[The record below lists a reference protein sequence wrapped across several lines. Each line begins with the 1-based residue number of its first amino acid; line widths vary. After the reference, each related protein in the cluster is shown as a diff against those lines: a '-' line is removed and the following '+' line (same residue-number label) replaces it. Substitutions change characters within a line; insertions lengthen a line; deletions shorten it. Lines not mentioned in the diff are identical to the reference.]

1 MKVNKNKSLSFKC
14 LIAIRLLVLFAFLF
28 LATRSF
34 SQFPGCPSVDVGN
47 DTSLTCTQNCVD
59 LTATAFQTGL
69 TTSYTASSI
78 PHNPPIAY
86 NAAGGTAVS
95 VGLDDVWSP
104 PIIIPFNFCYYGS
117 NYNVINVGSNGSI
130 RLGNGTPAGSF
141 QTYVITNP
149 CPHPSL
155 VDGGNIFGVYHD
167 IDPTVSGNVKW
178 HILGTAPCR
187 IFVVSFNNI
196 GHFDCTDLRS
206 TSMIVLYE
214 TTNVIDVYVQEKE
227 TCTSWNSGFAIIGI
241 QNQNGS
247 AGLTAPG
254 RNANAMWT
262 ISSPEAWRFT
272 PSGPTNYTINWFDG
286 ATQVGTGET
295 INVCPTTTTTYTAVC
310 TYTMCNGS
318 TVVETDQINVNVSGF
333 PNAGQDSSIS
343 VCQQAPPINL
353 FPLLG
358 SGVSPNGTW
367 KNNLGQVITMPYVPA
382 TMDPGIY
389 TYSVDSNGC
398 VATAEITVTEI
409 NTTVSTSVT
418 NLSCIGANDGS
429 VSVTYT
435 NGTTYSLNGAAFVPT
450 SASPFVINN
459 LSPGTYTLQING
471 TIGCSATTNFTIT
484 EPSPLQI
491 TFVSPDQTI
500 CPGVQTS
507 LSATATGGS
516 SAYIFTWSG
525 SDGSTFV
532 GNPINVSPN
541 ATTTYTVVL
550 SEACGSPT
558 ATASVTIT
566 TLPNIDLTLL
576 VDDDNGCVPHAVNF
590 ENTTSSAT
598 IISSTI
604 NFGDGNSTSTI
615 GLNPFSHVYNSGGIY
630 SVTITSLTDIGC
642 YYTKTYSDLIE
653 VYSLPNPNFVINP
666 NPVSIFDPVVNIVK
680 LYPNPTDSYVW
691 SIDGGTPSSSTL
703 QNFKVEYPVGIV
715 SNYPI
720 QLIVTSE
727 YGCIDSMTQIVQ
739 LFNEV
744 IIYAPN
750 TFTPD
755 GNEFNNDWRVYI
767 DGIDQFDFQLLI
779 FNRWGEIVWESKDSK
794 VAWDG
799 TYGGNYVQEGT
810 YTWTIRCKD
819 AFNDEK
825 YNFEGHLNVIR

>member
-1 MKVNKNKSLSFKC
+1 
-14 LIAIRLLVLFAFLF
+14 
-28 LATRSF
+28 
-34 SQFPGCPSVDVGN
+34 
-47 DTSLTCTQNCVD
+47 VD
-59 LTATAFQTGL
+59 LTATAFHTGL
-69 TTSYTASSI
+69 TTSYAVSSI
-78 PHNPPIAY
+78 PHTPPIAY

-104 PIIIPFNFCYYGS
+104 PITIPFNFCYYGA

-130 RLGNGTPAGSF
+130 RLGNGTPAGAF
-141 QTYVITNP
+141 QPYVITTP
-149 CPHPSL
+149 CPHPLL

-178 HILGTAPCR
+178 HILGSAPCR
-187 IFVVSFNNI
+187 IFVVSFNDI

-214 TTNVIDVYVQEKE
+214 TTNVIDIYVQDKA
-227 TCTSWNSGFAIIGI
+227 TCTTWNDGNAIIGI
-241 QNQNGS
+241 QNATGS

-254 RNANAMWT
+254 RNSMTMWT
-262 ISSPEAWRFT
+262 ITSPEAWRFT
-272 PSGPTNYTINWFDG
+272 PSGPTNYTIKWFDG
-286 ATQVGTGET
+286 TTQIGTGAT
-295 INVCPTTTTTYTAVC
+295 INVCPTSSTTYTAEC

-318 TVVETDQINVNVSGF
+318 TVVETDQLNVNVSGF
-333 PNAGQDSSIS
+333 PNAGEDSSIS
-343 VCQQAPPINL
+343 VCKLAPPINL
-353 FPLLG
+353 FPFLG
-358 SGVSPNGTW
+358 SGASPNGTW
-367 KNNLGQVITMPYVPA
+367 KNASGQLITMPYVPA
-382 TMDPGIY
+382 TMDPGVY

-398 VATAEITVTEI
+398 VATASITVIEI
-409 NTTVSTSVT
+409 NTTISTTVT
-418 NLSCIGANDGS
+418 NLSCIDANDGS
-429 VSVTYT
+429 VSITYT
-435 NGTTYSLNGAAFVPT
+435 NGLNYTLNG
-450 SASPFVINN
+450 SASQATPVSPFVINN
-459 LSPGTYTLQING
+459 LAPGNHVLEITGNT
-471 TIGCSATTNFTIT
+471 GCSEISNFTIT

-491 TFVSPDQTI
+491 TFVSPDATI

-516 SAYIFTWSG
+516 SAYTFTWTG
-525 SDGSTFV
+525 SDGSIVV
-532 GNPINVSPN
+532 GNPVSVSPN

-558 ATASVTIT
+558 DSESVTIS
-566 TLPNIDLTLL
+566 TLPNVDLTLL
-576 VDDDNGCVPHAVNF
+576 VDDNNGCVPHAVNF

-604 NFGDGNSTSTI
+604 DFGDGNTTSTL

-642 YYTKTYSDLIE
+642 YFSKTYSDLIE
-653 VYSLPNPNFVINP
+653 VYSLPNPNFAINP

-680 LYPNPTDSYVW
+680 LYPNPTETYVW
-691 SIDGGTPSSSTL
+691 TITGGSPSSSTA
-703 QNFKVEYPVGIV
+703 QNFKVEYPEGIV
-715 SNYPI
+715 SSYPI

-727 YGCIDSMTQIVQ
+727 HGCIDSMTQIVQ
-739 LFNEV
+739 LFSEV

-755 GNEFNNDWRVYI
+755 GNEFNQDWRVYI

-799 TYGGNYVQEGT
+799 TYGGTIVQEGT

-819 AFNDEK
+819 AFNDKK